1 MSTCLAIS
9 IPTISTP
16 VAGYWAGTGVPYAMH
31 YLKPRH
37 VRALGHSPKHGKTY
51 ALRDGCNLVTVRN
64 GYTAHVAEIAS
75 LPKLSILH
83 A

>member
-1 MSTCLAIS
+1 
-9 IPTISTP
+9 
-16 VAGYWAGTGVPYAMH
+16 MH